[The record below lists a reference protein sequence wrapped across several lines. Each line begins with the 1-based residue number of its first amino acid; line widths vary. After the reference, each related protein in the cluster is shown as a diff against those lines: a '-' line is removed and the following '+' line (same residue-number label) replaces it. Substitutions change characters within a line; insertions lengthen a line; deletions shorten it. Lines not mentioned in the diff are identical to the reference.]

1 MIDFSPEHM
10 GLLDPSTRDG
20 RVIFFLPWL
29 GHVIAGT
36 TDHPCEV
43 TTSPEP
49 TDDDVQ
55 FILSEIKSYL
65 SSDLK
70 GVFIS
75 AFFELNLAMV

>member
-1 MIDFSPEHM
+1 M
-10 GLLDPSTRDG
+10 GLLDPSTTDG

-29 GHVIAGT
+29 GHVVAGT
-36 TDHPCEV
+36 TDHPCKV

-55 FILSEIKSYL
+55 FILSEIKHYL

-70 GVFIS
+70 G
-75 AFFELNLAMV
+75 M